1 MNPAQKAY
9 ESYDLTLINLK
20 RSQSLYHFRNL
31 NLIKSRKAQ
40 YNEKPPKSGKVN
52 VGELSSKLFN

>member
-1 MNPAQKAY
+1 MNPIQKAY

-20 RSQSLYHFRNL
+20 RSQSLYHFKNL

-40 YNEKPPKSGKVN
+40 YQERPPQSGRIN
-52 VGELSSKLFN
+52 VGDLSSK